1 MVTWE
6 QAGNSSPVAKPGLG
20 LGRGW
25 GVEMDRESSQSQCVF
40 QQNLSGSSSLMDS
53 GHIPISGLWLC
64 VSQPSFDL
72 LFQTINDVQR
82 NESTDIYTNDTNDI
96 HTNDINDIHTNV
108 INDILVPSTLFLCSF

>member
-20 LGRGW
+20 LGRGR
-25 GVEMDRESSQSQCVF
+25 GIEMDREGSQSQCVF
-40 QQNLSGSSSLMDS
+40 QGNLCGSLSLMDS
-53 GHIPISGLWLC
+53 RHISISGLWLC
-64 VSQPSFDL
+64 VSHPSLDL

-82 NESTDIYTNDTNDI
+82 NESTDIYTNDINDS
-96 HTNDINDIHTNV
+96 HTND